1 MRSIGLAVLVAGSL
15 LLPGACATTTSVQSV
30 QAPELHVHAQPMGPH
45 GLEPADAETLFKRG
59 LDFLEG
65 GAWDDAALYFERL
78 IREFPDDNHVILA
91 HYNRGVA
98 YIHLERGDEA
108 VAAFDK
114 YIAM

>member
-1 MRSIGLAVLVAGSL
+1 MPDRLVFAAAAAAVVVVST
-15 LLPGACATTTSVQSV
+15 ACATTAPSVQSV
-30 QAPELHVHAQPMGPH
+30 QAPELHVSAQPIGPD
-45 GLEPADAETLFKRG
+45 GLDTYDAETLFKRG

-65 GAWDDAALYFERL
+65 NAWDDAALYFERL
-78 IREFPDDNHVILA
+78 IREFPDDKHVILA

-114 YIAM
+114 